1 MMAIDTHNFGVSS
14 MREEGFIRCPPL
26 SQPAKRTADY
36 RTVTRPLPDGSSLVV
51 CLFGDTAGPTPAHG
65 WSVVDISLVTQDRGS
80 RTLCS
85 LLVRQDP
92 KHLSAPGTVSVMVF
106 DPEAERIRANPRK
119 EA

>member
-1 MMAIDTHNFGVSS
+1 MST
-14 MREEGFIRCPPL
+14 
-26 SQPAKRTADY
+26 KRTADY

-51 CLFGDTAGPTPAHG
+51 CFFGDAAGTTPAHG
-65 WSVVDISLVTQDRGS
+65 WSVVDISLVTQDRRS

-85 LLVRQDP
+85 LLLRQDSKQP
-92 KHLSAPGTVSVMVF
+92 MAPGAFSVVIF